1 LIESPFV
8 KAQARFSPDTRWIA
22 YVSNESNGNQIVV
35 QPFPDLAAGRW
46 QVSTRGGQEPRWSP
60 DGRELF
66 YMDPDGVLMA
76 VDVSTDGDALEPGLP
91 RPLFRTGVTLPGP
104 NDAPEWLYAVAPDG
118 ERFLINEPVTA
129 ASSVEADAAAAAAT
143 PMLNVIV
150 NWTTTLGQR

>member
-1 LIESPFV
+1 
-8 KAQARFSPDTRWIA
+8 
-22 YVSNESNGNQIVV
+22 
-35 QPFPDLAAGRW
+35 
-46 QVSTRGGQEPRWSP
+46 
-60 DGRELF
+60 
-66 YMDPDGVLMA
+66 MDPDGVLMA

-129 ASSVEADAAAAAAT
+129 ASSAEADAAAAAAAPT
-143 PMLNVIV
+143 LNVIV